1 MKPNLQI
8 IYDRLYSA
16 LGPQGWWPAETP
28 FEVAVGAIL
37 TQNTNWQNVTRA
49 IENLKK
55 AKRLSP
61 KSIHDLTE
69 SELASLIRPAGYF
82 NVKARRL
89 KEFVSFLIN
98 QYRGSLMNM
107 KEDDTYTLRRKLLE
121 VKGIGKETA
130 DSILLYA
137 LDKPVFVVDSYT
149 QRILLRHALIT
160 EDAGYDDCQQLFHS
174 QLTPD
179 VQLYNEYHALIVNV
193 GKNYC
198 KKAKPLC
205 EKCPLQALKATEC
218 EIGHEFV

>member
-1 MKPNLQI
+1 MGSKLKT

-16 LGPQGWWPAETP
+16 LGPQGWWPADTP
-28 FEVAVGAIL
+28 FEIAVGAIL
-37 TQNTNWQNVTRA
+37 TQNTNWHNVTRA

-61 KSIHDLTE
+61 RSIHDLSE
-69 SELASLIRPAGYF
+69 RELASLIRPAGYF

-89 KEFVSFLIN
+89 KEFVNFLIN
-98 QYRGSLMNM
+98 QYRGSMMNM
-107 KEDDTYTLRRKLLE
+107 KKDDTFILRHKLLE

-137 LDKPVFVVDSYT
+137 LKKAVFVVDGYT
-149 QRILLRHALIT
+149 KRILFRHGLIS
-160 EDAGYDDCQQLFHS
+160 EDASYDDCQQLFHS

-179 VQLYNEYHALIVNV
+179 VELYNEYHALIVKV

-198 KKAKPLC
+198 KKTRPFC
-205 EKCPLQALKATEC
+205 EKCPLQGL
-218 EIGHEFV
+218 